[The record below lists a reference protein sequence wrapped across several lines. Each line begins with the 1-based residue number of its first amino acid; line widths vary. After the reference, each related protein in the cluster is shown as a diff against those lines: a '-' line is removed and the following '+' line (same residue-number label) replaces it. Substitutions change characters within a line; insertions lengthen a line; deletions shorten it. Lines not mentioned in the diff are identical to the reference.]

1 MHPKSRITSRSQS
14 LSQPVALYNSSQVY
28 AIEQAWFAQGY
39 SSFALMQQAAW
50 QMTQGIIQLNAD
62 NRNYQHLHA
71 HDNIYYAKNKHLAHR
86 ASKPPRASI
95 WVGVGNNGGDGWL
108 IAYYLQQANAND
120 EAIFLLEKII
130 EKFPNRTVLYLNLA
144 DAYYGINENEEAK
157 VNYEKY
163 IEFMKKSGKEN
174 KIPKRVLEYK

>member
-108 IAYYLQQANAND
+108 IAYYLQQAGWQVQVIVVGD
-120 EAIFLLEKII
+120 DSRIDIKGIV
-130 EKFPNRTVLYLNLA
+130 KRKPPQR
-144 DAYYGINENEEAK
+144 YGHP
-157 VNYEKY
+157 
-163 IEFMKKSGKEN
+163 SGG
-174 KIPKRVLEYK
+174 